1 MIIKML
7 LMITMIMVIMMIITI
22 IILIMIINDDH
33 NDHFGNEYDHLPRLW
48 LTMLITFASMEITI
62 TKHGDHYHHPSGQP
76 SSYKRFLLNSTAKHR
91 QWNRSLKNL
100 SNTLPQWGGDFA
112 KSKVEIVEISE
123 NKKEKSKVEM
133 CRWCWTMSSSTGC
146 ISSLTPPGT

>member
-7 LMITMIMVIMMIITI
+7 LMITMIMVIIMIITI
-22 IILIMIINDDH
+22 IILIMIIDDHH
-33 NDHFGNEYDHLPRLW
+33 NDHFGNEYDHWSSQRLW
-48 LTMLITFASMEITI
+48 LTNDHADHLC
-62 TKHGDHYHHPSGQP
+62 KHGDHYYHHSGQP
-76 SSYKRFLLNSTAKHR
+76 TSYKRLLLNSTSKHR
-91 QWNRSLKNL
+91 QWHRSLKNL

>member
-1 MIIKML
+1 MIHDNQDAVDDNNDHGDNNDHHNHNFDHDHQWRPQWSL
-7 LMITMIMVIMMIITI
+7 WPWVWSSPT
-22 IILIMIINDDH
+22 IMIDH
-33 NDHFGNEYDHLPRLW
+33 ADHDQDHFG
-48 LTMLITFASMEITI
+48 
-62 TKHGDHYHHPSGQP
+62 KHGDHYDHHSGQP
-76 SSYKRFLLNSTAKHR
+76 TSYKRLLLNSTSKHR
-91 QWNRSLKNL
+91 QWHRSLKNL